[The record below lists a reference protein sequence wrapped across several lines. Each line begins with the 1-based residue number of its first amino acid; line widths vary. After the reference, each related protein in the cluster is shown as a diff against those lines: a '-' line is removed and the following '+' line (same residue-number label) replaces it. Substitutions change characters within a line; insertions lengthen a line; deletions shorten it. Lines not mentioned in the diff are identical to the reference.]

1 MVNDKKDLETEEK
14 IKKTVSDLLFKEGRF
29 NATTQEIADKAGVNR
44 TLINY
49 YFRSRDNLYTL
60 VFQDA
65 MHNEHMLR
73 TRLLFSDLPFKEK
86 GEKHIEYS
94 LQQAFEDNYFEYY
107 VEI

>member
-49 YFRSRDNLYTL
+49 YFRSRDNLFTL

-65 MHNEHMLR
+65 MHKEHMLR

-86 GEKHIEYS
+86 LRSILNIHCRKRLNILIYK
-94 LQQAFEDNYFEYY
+94 L
-107 VEI
+107 I